1 MCLFCFSGGGGHAEK
16 EGGRER
22 QGEDELNRFEPM
34 FMVPESVLFPL
45 LQESIFC

>member
-1 MCLFCFSGGGGHAEK
+1 MFVLFFWGGVGHAGK

-34 FMVPESVLFPL
+34 FMVPESVPFPL

>member
-1 MCLFCFSGGGGHAEK
+1 MFVLFFWGGGGHAEK
-16 EGGRER
+16 DGGRER